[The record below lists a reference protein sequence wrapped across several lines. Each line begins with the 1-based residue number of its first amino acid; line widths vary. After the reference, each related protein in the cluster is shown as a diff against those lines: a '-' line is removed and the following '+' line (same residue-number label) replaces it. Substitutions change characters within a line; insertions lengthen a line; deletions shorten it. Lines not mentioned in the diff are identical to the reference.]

1 MLGEGCHRCFR
12 FICLANSLQLQP
24 CYLQINTLGANFF
37 FLIVFCYCFF
47 AKIRTFHLTE
57 LRSSTVWLFDFFV
70 FRDNLINFGGQ
81 YLSDIFHDASQVNR
95 RNVNLHH
102 LSNLLF
108 DNAFQWRN
116 AMNDITDIPNTN
128 W

>member
-1 MLGEGCHRCFR
+1 ML
-12 FICLANSLQLQP
+12 LANQYTWSE
-24 CYLQINTLGANFF
+24 FF